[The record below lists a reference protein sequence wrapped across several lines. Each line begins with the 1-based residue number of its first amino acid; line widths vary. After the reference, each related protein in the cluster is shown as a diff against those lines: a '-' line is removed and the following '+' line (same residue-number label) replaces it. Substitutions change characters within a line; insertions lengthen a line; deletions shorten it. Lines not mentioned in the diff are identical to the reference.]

1 MFVHWKEID
10 KKDILE
16 CVTVIKDIFLM
27 IADELGCTVRYCNG
41 FPTLWIALFTNR
53 VNTDIEDVF
62 KLLKFVCKQAEGT

>member
-1 MFVHWKEID
+1 MYNLFVHWKEID

-41 FPTLWIALFTNR
+41 FPTL
-53 VNTDIEDVF
+53 
-62 KLLKFVCKQAEGT
+62 